1 MRERKNIKLRVDM
14 NEDTKF
20 KIIDR
25 KPERDLIY
33 CIWIKLLLLA
43 GKVNKEGE
51 LHLSRNIPYTL
62 ETLAI
67 EFNRDVEQIELALD
81 VFLELEM
88 IEVTKHNV
96 YKVKNFAKHQN
107 IKVKE
112 QNDDLNDIKQ
122 ENKVVNNEVT
132 IENKI
137 EEESKVVGKDIT
149 DDDKVLNDEEL
160 IFNNA
165 DIKIDTNQSKRD
177 KCNSDKIVK
186 IEDSEFN
193 EDIVILNTK
202 NIIGEEI
209 GNIKEHKENGTEQV
223 VNNKKLDNNLS
234 GAKINKKQINDTKN
248 VDKNILPVDK
258 RKKINSKKK
267 NEIFK
272 DGFQEIK
279 EKYVSETWEGIGCF
293 KEQKNDEV
301 IMEFDFS

>member
-51 LHLSRNIPYTL
+51 LHLSSSIPYTV

-67 EFNRDVEQIELALD
+67 EFNRNVEQVKLALD

-112 QNDDLNDIKQ
+112 QNNNLDDIKQ

-132 IENKI
+132 VENNVEAENI
-137 EEESKVVGKDIT
+137 AAGKDIN
-149 DDDKVLNDEEL
+149 DKEKVLKDEKL
-160 IFNNA
+160 IFNYS
-165 DIKIDTNQSKRD
+165 DIKIDTNQSERD
-177 KCNSDKIVK
+177 KCNSDKIVQTK
-186 IEDSEFN
+186 ESKFN
-193 EDIVILNTK
+193 EKIVISGIENL
-202 NIIGEEI
+202 IGEEI
-209 GNIKEHKENGTEQV
+209 GNIKENKENGTEQV
-223 VNNKKLDNNLS
+223 ENNKKLDDNLNNS
-234 GAKINKKQINDTKN
+234 KINKIQINDTRN

-258 RKKINSKKK
+258 RNKRDSKKK
-267 NEIFK
+267 NQIFK
-272 DGFQEIK
+272 NGFQDVK

-293 KEQKNDEV
+293 KEQEGDEV
-301 IMEFDFS
+301 IMEFDVS

>member
-51 LHLSRNIPYTL
+51 LHLSSSIPYTV

-67 EFNRDVEQIELALD
+67 ELNRDAEQVKLALD

-112 QNDDLNDIKQ
+112 QSSALNDIKE

-132 IENKI
+132 IENDI
-137 EEESKVVGKDIT
+137 EAESTTVGKDIN
-149 DDDKVLNDEEL
+149 DEEKVLKDEEL
-160 IFNNA
+160 IFNVS
-165 DIKIDTNQSKRD
+165 DIKIDTNQGERD
-177 KCNSDKIVK
+177 KCNSDKIVQTK
-186 IEDSEFN
+186 ESKFN
-193 EDIVILNTK
+193 EEIVILDIENL
-202 NIIGEEI
+202 IGEEI
-209 GNIKEHKENGTEQV
+209 GNVKENETEQV
-223 VNNKKLDNNLS
+223 ENNKKLDDNLS
-234 GAKINKKQINDTKN
+234 DSKINKTQINDTIN

-258 RKKINSKKK
+258 RKKRNSKKK
-267 NEIFK
+267 NQIFK
-272 DGFQEIK
+272 DGFQDVK

-293 KEQKNDEV
+293 KEQEGDEV
-301 IMEFDFS
+301 IMEWKFS